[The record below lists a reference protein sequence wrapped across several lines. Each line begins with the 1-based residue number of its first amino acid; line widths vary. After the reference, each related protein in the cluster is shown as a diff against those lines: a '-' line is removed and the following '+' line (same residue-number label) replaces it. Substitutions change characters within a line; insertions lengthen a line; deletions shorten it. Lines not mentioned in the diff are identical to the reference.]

1 MDPLKPGDRTH
12 VGDYVLSHRLGSGG
26 MGQVFFGRSRSGR
39 AVAVKFIQPQFANE
53 AEFRSRFRREVA
65 ALEMVGG
72 HYTAG
77 VIEANTDADPPWMV
91 TAYVQG
97 PSLNQVL
104 EEYNA
109 LPLYTVQVLGAGLA
123 EALVKI
129 HAAGIIHRDLK
140 PSNILLATDG
150 PRVIDFGI
158 ARATDASGI
167 TVRPGTPGFIAPEV
181 ITDKPITSAC
191 DIFAFGVVLAFAAG
205 IRPFGEGDAE
215 AVKYKV
221 VHQEPDLRGLDS
233 QIRSLVEQCLA
244 KDPGERPTA
253 EELLQRLARP
263 NPGAPWLPDGVYEM
277 IDACAPPRESVVPD
291 AKAPDH
297 PRLLAEAE
305 RIARALPN
313 EYERAVALLHVATT
327 AGRIDPHHG
336 ALLLAEAWYPA
347 RHRGDV
353 DVQQHRDLVE
363 YLIGSAAAEVGAVV
377 GWVEPPLADRILTD
391 VVEYTRH
398 LSHRNMGA
406 EEKSAQVIIKI
417 AESAAAHPDR
427 ADRLARGLTD
437 VSLQATAIARVAM
450 ALAYAEPDQASQMTR
465 ATISRMEPAPRPA
478 VGRAGEGRR
487 PSRWRRSRAQL
498 AQPAAA
504 PQADNTARY
513 WAVRALTEVALAVSG
528 ARPIWTSQLSTDGS
542 EFARTITMDTQPG
555 DRAPSLAS
563 QRAGFDQ
570 AQAQSHLADAEKLAS
585 LITNP
590 GFTAGNVS
598 AADLRAAALCAIKA
612 ATARIDRGQTSAL
625 LTEAE
630 QAAHAISADG
640 PRCEALGQV
649 ALVASRTD
657 PVRTERIARTLV
669 RLPHKLGELAL
680 VTARS
685 DMMLARRIAAIIAD
699 PYLRALT
706 EAVLEAKSG
715 SDKAE
720 PLLNEA
726 LRAARAHPGR
736 VAEVA
741 AVIARTD
748 PARAE
753 EIARTLAAGPEVR
766 YVPSDNAQ
774 FEQQAV
780 NGWVRSA
787 EFWKS
792 WALADLAVVSY
803 ETRSGIPLSARTTL
817 HK

>member
-1 MDPLKPGDRTH
+1 MDLLRPGDPKQ
-12 VGDYVLSHRLGSGG
+12 VGDYVLSRRLGSGG
-26 MGQVFFGRSRSGR
+26 MGQVFFGWSRSGR
-39 AVAVKFIQPQFANE
+39 AVAVKFIQPMFASE
-53 AEFRSRFRREVA
+53 AEFRSRFRREVE
-65 ALEMVGG
+65 ALQKVGA

-77 VIEANTDADPPWMV
+77 VIEANTDDVLPWMV

-104 EEYNA
+104 EQYNS

-140 PSNILLATDG
+140 PSNILLASDG

-158 ARATDASGI
+158 ARAIDASGI

-181 ITDKPITSAC
+181 LTDKPITRAC

-205 IRPFGEGDAE
+205 IRPFDGGGADAIT
-215 AVKYKV
+215 YKV

-263 NPGAPWLPDGVYEM
+263 DPGAPWLPEAVYEM
-277 IDACAPPRESVVPD
+277 IDACAPPRESAISD

-305 RIARALPN
+305 QIARALPN
-313 EYERAVALLHVATT
+313 EYERAVALLHAAT
-327 AGRIDPHHG
+327 AACSIDASH
-336 ALLLAEAWYPA
+336 AARLLREAWYPA
-347 RHRGDV
+347 RHTGEV
-353 DVQQHRDLVE
+353 DAARHRDLVE
-363 YLIGSAAAEVGAVV
+363 YLIGSAAAEVGNAL
-377 GWVEPPLADRILTD
+377 GWANPVLADQMLTD
-391 VVEYTRH
+391 VAENSRR
-398 LSHRNMGA
+398 LSQRDMGA

-427 ADRLARGLTD
+427 ADRLARGLTNE
-437 VSLQATAIARVAM
+437 SLRATAIARVAM
-450 ALAYAEPDQASQMTR
+450 VLAYTEPVQAGQMTR
-465 ATISRMEPAPRPA
+465 AIVSRMEPAPRPA
-478 VGRAGEGRR
+478 AGRAGEGW
-487 PSRWRRSRAQL
+487 PSNRWRRSRARL
-498 AQPAAA
+498 AEPAAA
-504 PQADNTARY
+504 PQVDNTARY
-513 WAVRALTEVALAVSG
+513 WTVRALTEVAQAVSG
-528 ARPIWTSQLSTDGS
+528 ASPIWTSQLSTDGG
-542 EFARTITMDTQPG
+542 EFARTITMDTQSG
-555 DRAPSLAS
+555 ERAPSPAS
-563 QRAGFDQ
+563 QQAGFDR
-570 AQAQSHLADAEKLAS
+570 AQAQSYLTDAEKIASRIADPDLA
-585 LITNP
+585 
-590 GFTAGNVS
+590 AGNVS
-598 AADLRAAALCAIKA
+598 AADLRAAALCAVKVA
-612 ATARIDRGQTSAL
+612 AARIDRGQAAAL
-625 LTEAE
+625 LAEAE

-640 PRCEALGQV
+640 PRFEALGQV
-649 ALVASRTD
+649 ALIASRTD
-657 PVRTERIARTLV
+657 PMRTEQIARTLI

-685 DMMLARRIAAIIAD
+685 DMTHARRIAAIIAD

-706 EAVLEAKSG
+706 EAVLEGKAAP
-715 SDKAE
+715 DKAE
-720 PLLNEA
+720 PLLSEA

-753 EIARTLAAGPEVR
+753 EIARTLAVGPEVR
-766 YVPSDNAQ
+766 YVPSDNSQ
-774 FEQQAV
+774 FEQHAI

-803 ETRSGIPLSARTTL
+803 ETRSGIALSARTTL
-817 HK
+817 HQ